1 MAQESPNK
9 KAFKQA
15 QTVALSSSDSYEVSS
30 AKENK
35 QEEVEEHSDDS
46 TSGSDPD
53 RSRLSG
59 YTVAVP
65 ELHANGGIRLINL
78 SSMSKA
84 VCAMS
89 DINSWLG
96 SRGSWQTLVFPLCT
110 DQLSWL
116 MDGAGLRVLADEV
129 RSFGKVAIH
138 IDLADEGL
146 LAVRVPD
153 PMSKERRIHLIRTL
167 KTRLGS
173 MGPVLSLEE
182 IKKIR
187 EIIHKDDSSGPA
199 VERRDVCASLYMFA
213 SVMVQMCDLAFHE
226 DVTSVLHHGLQFLK
240 HKKGGEFELRYVC
253 VRNDRLYFR
262 KPLERKHSFRV
273 RKIKN
278 IVIGKL
284 TKALKHESLTYIPSD
299 CCCSVVFEKSQKE
312 LKLLDLSL
320 PTLDAA
326 KVRMFVACLEAIQRH
341 VVETQSKDDKEIV
354 E

>member
-1 MAQESPNK
+1 
-9 KAFKQA
+9 
-15 QTVALSSSDSYEVSS
+15 
-30 AKENK
+30 
-35 QEEVEEHSDDS
+35 
-46 TSGSDPD
+46 
-53 RSRLSG
+53 
-59 YTVAVP
+59 
-65 ELHANGGIRLINL
+65 LINV

-89 DINSWLG
+89 DIKSWLG
-96 SRGSWQTLVFPLCT
+96 SRGSWQTLVFPLCS

-116 MDGAGLRVLADEV
+116 MKEGNLRVLADGV

-138 IDLADEGL
+138 NNPSL
-146 LAVRVPD
+146 LAVRVSD
-153 PMSKERRIHLIRTL
+153 SMSEKRQIHLIRTL

-187 EIIHKDDSSGPA
+187 ESIHKDDRSGPA
-199 VERRDVCASLYMFA
+199 VERRDVSASQYMFA
-213 SVMVQMCDLAFHE
+213 SVMVELRDLTLHQ
-226 DVTSVLHHGLQFLK
+226 DITSVLHHGLQFLK

-326 KVRMFVACLEAIQRH
+326 KVRMFVACLEAIQRQ
-341 VVETQSKDDKEIV
+341 VVETQSEDDKEIV